1 MNKKIIKAINRRLL
15 KAMMEDEKQLRLLL
29 ETETNDVPEQQLDG
43 LMVKIEQLLGRI
55 IVNQNKIMLLQ
66 SIGEEKEKDDEKRN
80 DA

>member
-1 MNKKIIKAINRRLL
+1 MNKKTIKSVERRML

-55 IVNQNKIMLLQ
+55 MVNQNKIMLLQ
-66 SIGEEKEKDDEKRN
+66 SIGEENGDRKK
-80 DA
+80 